1 MENGFKVRI
10 TRMFQSPF
18 SSCRT
23 KHTSDVAAQTF
34 FFPEN
39 RHHRQLI
46 DLFSPKPQ
54 PFRKPKH
61 HVETHPI
68 PHLSGP
74 KISDRNNHFPADTDA
89 GKPHSVPLPPP
100 LFYEK
105 KSKTTKKKKTH
116 HRKTTKS
123 QDFSSVTDNLYYDC
137 CSTDEEGE
145 SDGETTLFSSRSFS
159 SDSSVS
165 FRKNGTRRS
174 AQKKPKKSGR
184 GCKNRKATDVIPL
197 KGKSKFIRDS
207 VAVVKKSS
215 DPHED
220 FRVSMLEM
228 IVERQIFGA
237 QDLENLLEC
246 FLSLNAKEYHKVIFE
261 VFTEIWE
268 TLFSDWL

>member
-18 SSCRT
+18 NSCRT
-23 KHTSDVAAQTF
+23 KHTSDVADQPF

-61 HVETHPI
+61 QNV
-68 PHLSGP
+68 
-74 KISDRNNHFPADTDA
+74 SDRNTLLPEATDA
-89 GKPHSVPLPPP
+89 GKPHSATIPPP

-105 KSKTTKKKKTH
+105 KSKSTKKKKTH
-116 HRKTTKS
+116 YRKTTKS
-123 QDFSSVTDNLYYDC
+123 QDFSSITDNYYYDC
-137 CSTDEEGE
+137 CTTDDEGE
-145 SDGETTLFSSRSFS
+145 SDGETTMFSSRSLS

-165 FRKNGTRRS
+165 FRKNRERRLT
-174 AQKKPKKSGR
+174 QKKPKKSRGGR
-184 GCKNRKATDVIPL
+184 GCKDLKATDIIPL
-197 KGKSKFIRDS
+197 KSKGKFITDS
-207 VAVVKKSS
+207 VAVVKKSN

-237 QDLENLLEC
+237 RDLENLLEC
-246 FLSLNAKEYHKVIFE
+246 FLSLNAQEHHRVIFE

>member
-18 SSCRT
+18 NSCRT
-23 KHTSDVAAQTF
+23 KHISDVADQPF

-46 DLFSPKPQ
+46 DLFSPKP
-54 PFRKPKH
+54 PPLSKPKH
-61 HVETHPI
+61 HVETH
-68 PHLSGP
+68 L
-74 KISDRNNHFPADTDA
+74 
-89 GKPHSVPLPPP
+89 KPHSDPLPPP

-105 KSKTTKKKKTH
+105 KSKNTKKKKTH
-116 HRKTTKS
+116 YRKITKS
-123 QDFSSVTDNLYYDC
+123 QDFSSVTDNHYYDC

-145 SDGETTLFSSRSFS
+145 SDGETTLFSSRSLS
-159 SDSSVS
+159 SESSVS
-165 FRKNGTRRS
+165 FRKNGERRL
-174 AQKKPKKSGR
+174 AQKKHKKTYGGR
-184 GCKNRKATDVIPL
+184 GCNDRKATDVIPL
-197 KGKSKFIRDS
+197 KGKGKIIRDS

-237 QDLENLLEC
+237 KDLENLLEC
-246 FLSLNAKEYHKVIFE
+246 FLSLNSQEHHRVIFE